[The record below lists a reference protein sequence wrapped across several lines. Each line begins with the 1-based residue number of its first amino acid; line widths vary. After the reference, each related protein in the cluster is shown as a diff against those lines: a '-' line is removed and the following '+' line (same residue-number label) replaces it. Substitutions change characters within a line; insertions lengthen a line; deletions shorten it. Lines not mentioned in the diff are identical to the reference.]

1 MNRCFRNGLT
11 GIFAAGSLFV
21 LQACMNVSSHAK
33 KASDERIKISSQVN
47 EAMIRKGRSLLKDG
61 DLVLRTGN
69 DFISQTLRRF
79 SRVDKT
85 YSHCGIVRKEDGKFF
100 VYNAIGGEDN
110 PDAKLRK
117 ESFEQFC
124 DPGHNLGFGIFRYRL
139 KEREL
144 NRLDSIV
151 GLFYD
156 KKIPF
161 DLQFNLETDSSLY
174 CAEFV
179 YKALSLATGQSH
191 YLPVSQIGD
200 FKYVAID
207 NLFLN
212 KHTIKIYS
220 AVFQEKIETFKA
232 K

>member
-1 MNRCFRNGLT
+1 MKMNRCFRNGFT
-11 GIFAAGSLFV
+11 GIFTIIGSLFAF
-21 LQACMNVSSHAK
+21 QACTDVSSHAK
-33 KASDERIKISSQVN
+33 NPLHEKVKISLQVN
-47 EAMIRKGRSLLKDG
+47 EGMISKGRSLLKDG

-69 DFISQTLRRF
+69 DFISLVLRRF
-79 SRVDKT
+79 SRVNKT

-110 PDAKLRK
+110 PDAKLRR

-124 DPGHNLGFGIFRYRL
+124 DPAHNLGFGVFRYQL
-139 KEREL
+139 KEKEL
-144 NRLDSIV
+144 KRLDSIV
-151 GLFYD
+151 DLFYN

-161 DLQFNLETDSSLY
+161 DLKFDLKTDSSLY

-179 YKALSLATGQSH
+179 YKALIRATGKPH
-191 YLPVSQIGD
+191 YLPVSYIAD

-212 KHTIKIYS
+212 KHTKKIYS
-220 AVFQEKIETFKA
+220 AVFQ
-232 K
+232 